1 MNKQE
6 IGNNTLTKALHESR
20 PHLLLGRDTH
30 GLAEAASGL
39 GVLSAHLQVPVV
51 AETAI
56 GTRSDAGGKQLPH
69 LLQTVEILTEV
80 GLEVVGHNLL
90 ELASLHVLLSV
101 QEPLGDVVLQRVA
114 DHGDE
119 LIDLLVAQL
128 TSATP

>member
-1 MNKQE
+1 M
-6 IGNNTLTKALHESR
+6 
-20 PHLLLGRDTH
+20 
-30 GLAEAASGL
+30 
-39 GVLSAHLQVPVV
+39 
-51 AETAI
+51 AETAVS
-56 GTRSDAGGKQLPH
+56 TRSHVECERLPH
-69 LLQTVEILTEV
+69 LLQAVEILTEV

>member
-1 MNKQE
+1 M
-6 IGNNTLTKALHESR
+6 
-20 PHLLLGRDTH
+20 
-30 GLAEAASGL
+30 
-39 GVLSAHLQVPVV
+39 
-51 AETAI
+51 AETTV
-56 GTRSDAGGKQLPH
+56 GTRSHAESERLPH
-69 LLQTVEILTEV
+69 LLQAVEILTEV

-128 TSATP
+128 TRTTP

>member
-1 MNKQE
+1 MACWLT
-6 IGNNTLTKALHESR
+6 NTRIPPFNSSV

-30 GLAEAASGL
+30 RLAEAASGL
-39 GVLSAHLQVPVV
+39 SVLSAHLQVPVV
-51 AETAI
+51 AETTV
-56 GTRSDAGGKQLPH
+56 GTRSHAESEQLPH

-80 GLEVVGHNLL
+80 GLEVVGHDLL

-128 TSATP
+128 TRTTP

>member
-1 MNKQE
+1 M
-6 IGNNTLTKALHESR
+6 
-20 PHLLLGRDTH
+20 
-30 GLAEAASGL
+30 
-39 GVLSAHLQVPVV
+39 
-51 AETAI
+51 AETAV
-56 GTRSDAGGKQLPH
+56 GTRSHAESERLPH
-69 LLQTVEILTEV
+69 LLQAVEILTEV
-80 GLEVVGHNLL
+80 GLEVVGHDLL

>member
-1 MNKQE
+1 MACWLT
-6 IGNNTLTKALHESR
+6 NTRIPPFNSSV

>member
-1 MNKQE
+1 M
-6 IGNNTLTKALHESR
+6 
-20 PHLLLGRDTH
+20 
-30 GLAEAASGL
+30 
-39 GVLSAHLQVPVV
+39 
-51 AETAI
+51 AETTV
-56 GTRSDAGGKQLPH
+56 GTRSDAESEQLPH

-80 GLEVVGHNLL
+80 GLEVVGHDLL
-90 ELASLHVLLSV
+90 ELSSLHVLLSV